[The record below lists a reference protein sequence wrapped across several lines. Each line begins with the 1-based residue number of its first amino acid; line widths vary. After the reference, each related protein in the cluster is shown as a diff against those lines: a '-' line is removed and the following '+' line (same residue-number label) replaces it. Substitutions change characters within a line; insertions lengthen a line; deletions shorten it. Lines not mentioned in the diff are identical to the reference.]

1 MGFPRGGDVLLVRG
15 FRPRVFLKLTSC
27 PLTSNFSRFK
37 LLIPPTAGAPEGDS
51 GELIR
56 TKALENGVL
65 ALPGTAF
72 LPNGTKTPYVRAS
85 FSLLEEKEVNEGLRR
100 LAEVIRKEQEA

>member
-1 MGFPRGGDVLLVRG
+1 
-15 FRPRVFLKLTSC
+15 
-27 PLTSNFSRFK
+27 
-37 LLIPPTAGAPEGDS
+37 
-51 GELIR
+51 
-56 TKALENGVL
+56 LENGVL